1 MIQYPTTELPLPQA
15 DYSSKPI
22 TNTVSTSFSSG
33 RVRRRRLGYG
43 KYRTAKLIW
52 QLSPEEYDFFCG
64 WWEFILKMGTEHF
77 TIEMATGALFG
88 AHEVLLVGDPDEVLS
103 GYFWRVSCDAVI
115 FSKPELPEYE
125 IVIRQDGTTLEQFIS
140 DEEALHEVINTD
152 LPTTM
157 EP

>member
-22 TNTVSTSFSSG
+22 TNTVTTPFTSG

-43 KYRTAKLIW
+43 KYRTAKFIW

-64 WWEFILKMGTEHF
+64 WWEYVLKMGTEHF

-88 AHEVLLVGDPDEVLS
+88 AHEVMLTGDPDEVLS
-103 GYFWRVSCDAVI
+103 GYFWRVSCDAIVYT
-115 FSKPELPEYE
+115 KPEIPEYE
-125 IVIRQDGTTLEQFIS
+125 IAIRQDGTSEEEFILAE
-140 DEEALHEVINTD
+140 DQLDVIINTD
-152 LPTTM
+152 FPSLL
-157 EP
+157 E